1 MSISI
6 GVQLTTRCN
15 LDCIHCFVNGSGDN
29 LSLSSLEQIIAF
41 AKACN
46 CSCLDFTGGEPTLHP
61 EFPEIVEMLSAN
73 ALGFTMVT
81 NGWDFVDWYQ
91 SVKRHLDTIRRVV
104 FSLDGATEAI
114 HDLNRA
120 EGSYRRV
127 LQAVSICRYKEIT
140 FGIRTTVT
148 KKNIDQLEEIALLAA
163 KIGAEELV
171 LIPLLPTPRMAAL
184 KLILSPEDLE
194 QVVEHAA
201 RLRKI
206 FRMKITLAAGYFDP
220 DPLALCPP
228 MTMKQLFVTSKAEVG
243 FCCHLN
249 NYDGG
254 AKDTDIIGN
263 LDEMNLHEAHERMI
277 DAVAAF
283 RKEKIQRLE
292 KQTFGTLDHFPCWYC
307 LKYFKKV
314 DWLAEF
320 PGNVIWI
327 CLAA

>member
-1 MSISI
+1 M
-6 GVQLTTRCN
+6 
-15 LDCIHCFVNGSGDN
+15 
-29 LSLSSLEQIIAF
+29 
-41 AKACN
+41 
-46 CSCLDFTGGEPTLHP
+46 HP
-61 EFPEIVEMLSAN
+61 EFPEIVEMLSEN

-114 HDLNRA
+114 HDSNRA

-127 LQAVSICRYKEIT
+127 LQAVSICRHKEIP

-184 KLILSPEDLE
+184 KLIPTPEDLE
-194 QVVEHAA
+194 EVVERAA

-228 MTMKQLFVTSKAEVG
+228 MTMKQLFVTSKGEVG

-263 LDEMNLHEAHERMI
+263 LDEMSLHEAHEAMI
-277 DAVAAF
+277 DAVAAY
-283 RKEKIQRLE
+283 RKEKIQHFE
-292 KQTFGTLDHFPCWYC
+292 KQASGTLDHFPCWYC
-307 LKYFKKV
+307 LKYFEKV

-320 PGNVIWI
+320 PGNPWADELPGATSRKPMETNAEIRGR
-327 CLAA
+327 